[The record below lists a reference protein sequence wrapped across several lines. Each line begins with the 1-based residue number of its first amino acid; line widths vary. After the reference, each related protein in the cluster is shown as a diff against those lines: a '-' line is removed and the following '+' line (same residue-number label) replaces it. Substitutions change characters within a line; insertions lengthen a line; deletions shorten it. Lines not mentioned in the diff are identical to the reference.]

1 MDEQNIG
8 LESQSAIS
16 EETNAGTQLD
26 EGSATAP
33 QEQNTDG
40 VNETEGGTSV
50 NDGGNEPPQP
60 FMTVKHK
67 HEDVNL
73 SQEEATDWIQI
84 GMASKSMLET
94 VRRAAALKGVDVKT
108 FIESFEKDQDEAYR
122 QELIAKHGEDDIE
135 TVDKLMELYQSKK
148 ESTVNAAIEAEKRQ
162 KAEEEK
168 TLEGRIADEF
178 IELQKEFPDIKD
190 FESLP
195 KSVKAAASKGEN
207 LFFSY
212 LRFQHSEARKAEAA
226 RKTAEAAQKASGG
239 SLNSTPEEHQNSVM
253 KAMMEVFSK

>member
-16 EETNAGTQLD
+16 EETNAETQLD

-33 QEQNTDG
+33 QEQNTEG

-108 FIESFEKDQDEAYR
+108 FIESSEKDQDEAYR
-122 QELIAKHGEDDIE
+122 QELIAKHGEDDME

-162 KAEEEK
+162 KAEEQK

-207 LFFSY
+207 LLFSY
-212 LRFQHSEARKAEAA
+212 LRFQHSEARKVEAAKQAEEAA
-226 RKTAEAAQKASGG
+226 RKASGG
-239 SLNSTPEEHQNSVM
+239 SLSTPSEEPSS
-253 KAMMEVFSK
+253 AMDALMRGLYG